1 MTVLLNGIP
10 EVPRPLKRV
19 EGDKA
24 KKYLELAKMMLAR
37 FPSDL
42 SGRAVSFLTDLVRNR
57 DPGAAPRLEWYS
69 RAEHLRPAMVGLP
82 EVVGRVAPALMKFE
96 ARFLR

>member
-1 MTVLLNGIP
+1 MKPVDA
-10 EVPRPLKRV
+10 
-19 EGDKA
+19 DKA
-24 KKYLELAKMMLAR
+24 KKYLELANMMLAR

-57 DPGAAPRLEWYS
+57 DPGVAPSLVWYCAAED
-69 RAEHLRPAMVGLP
+69 LRPARVGLP